1 MARPRILV
9 VDDEKKTVESIRRY
23 LEHGGFDVVVA
34 YNGAQ
39 ALEEAR
45 AAPVDLVI
53 LDLMLPRV
61 DGLEVCRR
69 LRESSEVPII
79 MVTAKTTEADRLAG
93 LELGA
98 DDYVTKPFSPREL
111 VARVR
116 TVLRRVPPAARTPD
130 AALRSGA
137 LVLDPVRH
145 ETTLDGRPIDLTPR
159 EFELLRAFMSAPGR
173 AFSRQALGEAAFG
186 AGFDALDRTVDA
198 HIVNLRRKIEADP
211 ATPRRIVTVFGVG
224 YRFEDTSDAS

>member
-116 TVLRRVPPAARTPD
+116 TVLRRVPPAARTRD
-130 AALRSGA
+130 AALRSDA

-159 EFELLRAFMSAPGR
+159 EFELLRAFMAAPGR

-186 AGFDALDRTVDA
+186 AGFEALDRTLDA

-224 YRFEDTSDAS
+224 YRFEATSDAS